1 MDKPIDE
8 LVEKVEEKIE
18 RREKK
23 KKPKMKVSGK
33 RVFQLKQLINPSP
46 TRRGRRV

>member
-1 MDKPIDE
+1 MP
-8 LVEKVEEKIE
+8 KVEIEYPEMPERAETKIK

-33 RVFQLKQLINPSP
+33 RVFQLKEIKKRKP
-46 TRRGRRV
+46 

>member
-8 LVEKVEEKIE
+8 LVEKTEEKIE

-33 RVFQLKQLINPSP
+33 RVFQLKRIINK
-46 TRRGRRV
+46 